1 MKNATKAAIKP
12 VKASPADGK
21 RRLLDAALRLAG
33 RDGVTLSSLGLR
45 ELARE
50 AGLNHNTLYRH
61 FRDTGELG
69 PAVAEEVATQLMA
82 GMKEIRSKSE
92 KHADAT
98 LGAVKYFLDFVR
110 DNPQVF
116 IVGLRELHSASTP
129 MRAILLR
136 VLDAIALESVDQIS
150 AMDLVPGLDRD
161 ALHRVTLD
169 ITYYMFYRS
178 LDYIEHPD
186 ERSRIVQ
193 QMVGFIRL
201 QFLGAMLQQQKR
213 ASSSTAVVRSGPRRS
228 RTAGAA

>member
-1 MKNATKAAIKP
+1 MKSTTKKVKP
-12 VKASPADGK
+12 PVADGK

-61 FRDTGELG
+61 FRDTEELG
-69 PAVAEEVATQLMA
+69 PAVAEEVATQVMA
-82 GMKEIRSKSE
+82 GMKEVRRKSE

-129 MRAILLR
+129 MRTILLR
-136 VLDAIALESVDQIS
+136 VLESIAQESVDQIT

-161 ALHRVTLD
+161 TLRRVTLD

-178 LDYIEHPD
+178 LDYIERPD
-186 ERSRIVQ
+186 DRGLISKPAAV
-193 QMVGFIRL
+193 
-201 QFLGAMLQQQKR
+201 R
-213 ASSSTAVVRSGPRRS
+213 ARPRRS
-228 RTAGAA
+228 RSAAAS

>member
-1 MKNATKAAIKP
+1 MRNSQQSDKAP
-12 VKASPADGK
+12 VADGK

-33 RDGVTLSSLGLR
+33 RDGITLSALGTR

-69 PAVAEEVATQLMA
+69 PAVAEEVAAQIMA
-82 GMKEIRSKSE
+82 GMKEVRRKSQ

-110 DNPQVF
+110 DNPYVF

-136 VLDAIALESVDQIS
+136 VLDSIALESVEQIVS
-150 AMDLVPGLDRD
+150 MDLVPGLDRE
-161 ALHRVTLD
+161 ALRRVTLD
-169 ITYYMFYRS
+169 IAYYMFYRA
-178 LDYIEHPD
+178 LDLIETPAQRAVIS
-186 ERSRIVQ
+186 E
-193 QMVGFIRL
+193 QMVDYIRL
-201 QFLGAMLQQQKR
+201 QFFGALARR
-213 ASSSTAVVRSGPRRS
+213 ARSPSAPG
-228 RTAGAA
+228 

>member
-1 MKNATKAAIKP
+1 MKNAVKPAIKSAKSSN
-12 VKASPADGK
+12 VDGK

-69 PAVAEEVATQLMA
+69 PAVAEEVAEQLMA
-82 GMKEIRSKSE
+82 GMKEIRQRSA

-98 LGAVKYFLDFVR
+98 RGSVEYFLDFVKE
-110 DNPQVF
+110 NPQAF

-129 MRAILLR
+129 MRDILLR
-136 VLDAIALESVDQIS
+136 VLDTIALESVDQIMS
-150 AMDLVPGLDRD
+150 MNLVRMQDRD
-161 ALHRVTLD
+161 TLFRVCLD

-178 LDYIEHPD
+178 LDFIERPKD
-186 ERSRIVQ
+186 RALIVK
-193 QMVGFIRL
+193 QMVDFIRL
-201 QFLGAMLQQQKR
+201 QFFGAIARQK
-213 ASSSTAVVRSGPRRS
+213 
-228 RTAGAA
+228 

>member
-1 MKNATKAAIKP
+1 MKSTTKKVKP
-12 VKASPADGK
+12 PVADGK

-61 FRDTGELG
+61 FRDTEELG
-69 PAVAEEVATQLMA
+69 PAVAEEVATQVMA
-82 GMKEIRSKSE
+82 GMKEVRRKSE

-129 MRAILLR
+129 MRTILLR
-136 VLDAIALESVDQIS
+136 VLESIAQESVDQIT

-161 ALHRVTLD
+161 TLRRVTLD

-178 LDYIEHPD
+178 LDYIERPD
-186 ERSRIVQ
+186 DRGLIVQ

-201 QFLGAMLQQQKR
+201 QFLGAMVRQQKAAISKPAAVR
-213 ASSSTAVVRSGPRRS
+213 ARPRRS
-228 RTAGAA
+228 RSAAAS